1 MTLETLEKII
11 RSNCSS
17 LGMET
22 LTNSA
27 YYFCKFQVGT
37 DEFWNIMET
46 QIIKSKDTLS
56 IEQLSKILL
65 SFTMNKRKI
74 SDDFWKQFL
83 ASILNKID
91 KASPKDTFYLA
102 MALGKGKINPGLI
115 HSDLYYTIY
124 LNVSRHTLKD
134 EFDLYQLAQLSMF
147 LCSPYAS
154 PYVPD
159 DFWTESLEKA
169 LTQAISNFRKFE
181 GKINKE
187 VYLED
192 FVRALVSFSIRQ
204 IGSQH
209 FVDKVESLMTIE
221 QDSLNPKMC
230 ENLLFFFTRVGSSK
244 NVSIIETIL
253 KKVQNEKMIETNKFR
268 DHTMVMNILNQ
279 YKIEMPQL
287 WAQIEKQFNDAFF
300 KQQNKTMMPG
310 DQITEIVGIYT
321 FEFARAAK
329 GTVIWDEFKRF
340 IRSRAESRSQL
351 NLNSI
356 AQFAYVMVARNMTED
371 HQVWQYL
378 TEQVK
383 SQLNN
388 RRLNPEDLDIENICM
403 VIGSFQS
410 SGHLTPELQSLI
422 LSKVNEVIQ
431 SLQIDEVARL
441 FATISRYASTEQRS
455 GLESEQFLK
464 LKEEVA
470 KTVDSKAQ
478 AMRFEDMLQWSL
490 PLAAEQIKSEQVWK
504 RFRDIVVENESR
516 LTFADYVN
524 LAWSFTKVEFRDPVL
539 FKQIEDCLLKEI
551 ALQEKDP
558 EA

>member
-1 MTLETLEKII
+1 
-11 RSNCSS
+11 
-17 LGMET
+17 
-22 LTNSA
+22 
-27 YYFCKFQVGT
+27 
-37 DEFWNIMET
+37 
-46 QIIKSKDTLS
+46 
-56 IEQLSKILL
+56 
-65 SFTMNKRKI
+65 
-74 SDDFWKQFL
+74 
-83 ASILNKID
+83 
-91 KASPKDTFYLA
+91 
-102 MALGKGKINPGLI
+102 
-115 HSDLYYTIY
+115 
-124 LNVSRHTLKD
+124 
-134 EFDLYQLAQLSMF
+134 MF
-147 LCSPYAS
+147 LCSPDAS
-154 PYVPD
+154 SYVPD

-169 LTQAISNFRKFE
+169 LTQAISNFKKFE
-181 GKINKE
+181 SKINKE

-204 IGSQH
+204 IGSQQ

-221 QDSLNPKMC
+221 QDSLTPKMC

-244 NVSIIETIL
+244 NINITETIL

-279 YKIEMPQL
+279 YKLEMPQL

-310 DQITEIVGIYT
+310 DQVTEIVGIYT

-356 AQFAYVMVARNMTED
+356 AQFAYVMVARNMAED
-371 HQVWQYL
+371 HQAWQYL

-383 SQLNN
+383 SQLSN

-422 LSKVNEVIQ
+422 LSKVTEVIQ

-455 GLESEQFLK
+455 GQESE
-464 LKEEVA
+464 
-470 KTVDSKAQ
+470 
-478 AMRFEDMLQWSL
+478 
-490 PLAAEQIKSEQVWK
+490 
-504 RFRDIVVENESR
+504 
-516 LTFADYVN
+516 
-524 LAWSFTKVEFRDPVL
+524 
-539 FKQIEDCLLKEI
+539 
-551 ALQEKDP
+551 
-558 EA
+558 